1 MNDVSTLT
9 SSPTSHPF
17 IAILMVLV
25 PALIRVLRDD
35 VDWFK
40 TWPSQARIALITML
54 TALGTGLDQVQNGTN
69 MTTAIVGAL
78 VIGLPG
84 LLIELAHWWN
94 ERKGPPPG
102 GTGTIDLVAEAKKKE
117 TESMKF
123 SLPPKFL
130 RLAFAVG
137 ILVMLPSCA
146 AIRSIEPAL
155 NDAQAAVGDASAI
168 LQTIRSVVSIFFLA
182 HPAPDAQVKV
192 EQAMSHASLTL
203 SVAVRSLRGVQSI
216 SNQQMDSAWGD
227 FRGAYAELITL
238 LKNTGVVPKD
248 GKLGAGKDA
257 IVLPEPL
264 ALGKL
269 N

>member
-1 MNDVSTLT
+1 MNDVGTLA
-9 SSPTSHPF
+9 TSHPIILIM
-17 IAILMVLV
+17 IAVV
-25 PALIRVLRDD
+25 PALIRALRED
-35 VDWFK
+35 VEWFK
-40 TWPSQARIALITML
+40 SWPAGARLAVLGAL
-54 TALGTGLDQVQNGTN
+54 TAVGTACDQIQNGTN
-69 MTTAIVGAL
+69 VTNAFVAAGA
-78 VIGLPG
+78 VALPS
-84 LLIELAHWWN
+84 LIIEFSHWLKN
-94 ERKGPPPG
+94 RNGPPPG

-117 TESMKF
+117 LENMKF
-123 SLPPKFL
+123 SIPSKFL
-130 RLAFAVG
+130 RLALVVG
-137 ILVMLPSCA
+137 ILAALPSCA

-155 NDAQAAVGDASAI
+155 NDAQAAVGDAGAI

-182 HPAPDAQVKV
+182 HPAPEVQTKV

-203 SVAVRSLRGVQSI
+203 SVAVRSLRGAQSV
-216 SNQQMDSAWGD
+216 SAQQMDSAWGD

-238 LKNTGVVPKD
+238 LKNAGIVPKD